1 MKSRVKIK
9 SILYQIWKRIG
20 YTKWNYKLFRLWS
33 CIGIKMGYSE
43 QVIEEEGL
51 KYEN

>member
-1 MKSRVKIK
+1 MNSKVEIK
-9 SILYQIWKRIG
+9 NIIYRIWKQIG
-20 YTKWNYKLFRLWS
+20 YTKWNYKLYRVWS

>member
-20 YTKWNYKLFRLWS
+20 YTKWNYKFFRLWS

-43 QVIEEEGL
+43 QVIEEGL
-51 KYEN
+51 EYED